1 MPSNPDTGR
10 LTERNQAIWDGYT
23 IQGKTLVELA
33 AEYGVSNQRIS
44 QIIRDIRESLPPE
57 DRQMVVDRRVAQIGA
72 VVKALVPQALT
83 GDRDAVASLEKMMA
97 REAKYLGLDAPK
109 QVEHSGKVAT
119 YRIEGDVDLEKLT

>member
-1 MPSNPDTGR
+1 
-10 LTERNQAIWDGYT
+10 
-23 IQGKTLVELA
+23 A

-44 QIIRDIRESLPPE
+44 QIIKSIRESLPPE

-97 REAKYLGLDAPK
+97 REARYLGLDASR
-109 QVEHSGKVAT
+109 QVQISGKVTT
-119 YRIEGDVDLEKLT
+119 YPIEGDVDLEKLP